1 MHTGRG
7 QPPPLPHAPN
17 PGCSLGLSEGDN
29 PGLDVVAFFQRV
41 ELKMDEAA
49 HSNEEEQTV
58 LYQCDFS

>member
-41 ELKMDEAA
+41 ELKMDEAE
-49 HSNEEEQTV
+49 SPRSSQVNKE
-58 LYQCDFS
+58 LRSI